1 MLLTASWVLPIRSDP
16 IRHGAVLIHGSRI
29 AEIGPADELLARHPN
44 EPHKEFGGC
53 TLLPGLVNAH
63 THLAMT
69 CLKGLI
75 PSRPFHEWIAR
86 IPTAW
91 RALGADDIA
100 ASIAM
105 GAILSITSG
114 VTVVGDIA
122 YGPESLAIC
131 ADTGLGG
138 TFYWEVLGIK
148 ASELPY
154 ALHDAEFPLDP
165 ARGFDGRLQA
175 GISPHAPYTSGPELL
190 RATHVIASAQR
201 AAYAIHVAE
210 SPAEEELMR
219 SGTGPLA
226 GVAERLALGWKTPST
241 STVRYLDGLG
251 VLENAVAIHCVN
263 VLPSDIPLIARRTA
277 GIVLCPRSNRY
288 LHVGDAPAERLA
300 ASDARLALGTDS
312 LASNSDLD
320 LFAEAR
326 ALAVSAPGLG
336 ARYTVEMMTVGGAQ
350 VLGLD
355 EHFGS
360 LEPGRQ
366 ADLAVYRTDGDNP
379 YEALLAEAGRS
390 TVEAVLAAGVW
401 RMLEGAPT
409 FGVSTIERASHLAGQ
424 RAALALGLS
433 ETDV

>member
-154 ALHDAEFPLDP
+154 AL
-165 ARGFDGRLQA
+165 
-175 GISPHAPYTSGPELL
+175 
-190 RATHVIASAQR
+190 
-201 AAYAIHVAE
+201 
-210 SPAEEELMR
+210 
-219 SGTGPLA
+219 
-226 GVAERLALGWKTPST
+226 
-241 STVRYLDGLG
+241 
-251 VLENAVAIHCVN
+251 
-263 VLPSDIPLIARRTA
+263 
-277 GIVLCPRSNRY
+277 
-288 LHVGDAPAERLA
+288 
-300 ASDARLALGTDS
+300 
-312 LASNSDLD
+312 
-320 LFAEAR
+320 
-326 ALAVSAPGLG
+326 
-336 ARYTVEMMTVGGAQ
+336 
-350 VLGLD
+350 
-355 EHFGS
+355 
-360 LEPGRQ
+360 
-366 ADLAVYRTDGDNP
+366 
-379 YEALLAEAGRS
+379 
-390 TVEAVLAAGVW
+390 
-401 RMLEGAPT
+401 
-409 FGVSTIERASHLAGQ
+409 
-424 RAALALGLS
+424 
-433 ETDV
+433 